1 MSDFAP
7 GYPNSEILRLVIDHV
22 FMPPKLPRVHP
33 GTQREQKTNVVLC
46 NTLLEAAQDFL
57 QFLPPSEGPLW
68 MQMIKM
74 MELARR
80 AAKSPFNEVDL
91 QHVLSDMGV
100 GGTYRQFCALL
111 RYWLKTFFTR
121 RLLYSYSGTE
131 CRSHC
136 ASVCHRRLRSN

>member
-7 GYPNSEILRLVIDHV
+7 SYLNSENLRLVIDHV

-33 GTQREQKTNVVLC
+33 GRQKEQKTNVALC
-46 NTLLEAAQDFL
+46 NSLIEAAQDFF

-74 MELARR
+74 MELARC

-91 QHVLSDMGV
+91 QRVLSDMGI
-100 GGTYRQFCALL
+100 GGKYR
-111 RYWLKTFFTR
+111 
-121 RLLYSYSGTE
+121 
-131 CRSHC
+131 
-136 ASVCHRRLRSN
+136 